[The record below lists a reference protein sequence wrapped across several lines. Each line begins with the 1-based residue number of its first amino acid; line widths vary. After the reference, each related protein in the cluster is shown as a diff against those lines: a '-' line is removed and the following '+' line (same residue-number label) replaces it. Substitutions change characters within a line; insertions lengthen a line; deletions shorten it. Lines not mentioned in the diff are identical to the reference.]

1 MQSIGMRTRSSSR
14 DESVPRVEGGN
25 LALDA
30 EQDHD
35 LQGPGHHL
43 EAGVTLDRD
52 CCGGVGAIIIR

>member
-1 MQSIGMRTRSSSR
+1 MTSR
-14 DESVPRVEGGN
+14 YPGVEGGN